1 MTHYDFL
8 IVGGGM
14 VADAAARGIRE
25 QGSTGSIGV
34 LGDEPTPP
42 FPRPALSKK
51 LWTDPDFT
59 VADADPGTADETGAH
74 VTLDTR
80 VISVDP
86 EAHEVTTEAG
96 ETVGYGALLI
106 ATGGHPTRLDGLEPS
121 DRVLYYRT
129 LTDYHRLR
137 ELVDVDPKPHVAV
150 VGGGYIGS
158 EIAAA
163 MVGEGCRVTL
173 LHPDDVLGQSTY
185 PPRLAQDFEAL
196 FTDAGVDVRGGTR
209 VEGGLQADDGVSLR
223 LPGGETLEADV
234 VVLGLG
240 IRPSGEPI
248 SDAVERA
255 DDGGIVVDE
264 RLATTAPDVYAAGD
278 VAQYP
283 DKILGRRRVEHVD
296 NADSMGAAVGRIMAG
311 SDETYDHTP
320 MFYSD
325 LFGHG
330 YEAIGTLDS
339 SLETVEDRFASG
351 DGGDDDDESVVVYYL
366 TDDEVVGVLL
376 WDCDGGLD
384 DATALLASH
393 TRPADAH
400 DLVGRIRPQ
409 KENA

>member
-1 MTHYDFL
+1 MTQTYDFL

-14 VADAAARGIRE
+14 VADAAAKAIRE
-25 QGSTGSIGV
+25 QGADGSIGI
-34 LGDEPTPP
+34 LGEEATAP

-59 VADADPGTADETGAH
+59 EEKGEPATAEETGAD
-74 VTLDTR
+74 VRTGTR
-80 VISVDP
+80 VVSVDT

-96 ETVGYGALLI
+96 ETFGYGALLL
-106 ATGGHPTRLDGLEPS
+106 ATGGHPTRLDGLEPG
-121 DRVLYYRT
+121 DRVIYYRT

-137 ELVDVDPKPHVAV
+137 GLVDADPKPHVAV

-173 LHPDDVLGQSTY
+173 VHPDDVLGASSY
-185 PPRLAQDFEAL
+185 PVEFARDYEKL
-196 FTDAGVDVRGGTR
+196 FVDAGIELRGGTK
-209 VEGGLQADDGVSLR
+209 VTGGLEAGDGVQLQLDDGSTV
-223 LPGGETLEADV
+223 EADV

-248 SDAVERA
+248 SDAVQRTDEGA
-255 DDGGIVVDE
+255 IVVDE

-278 VAQYP
+278 VAEYP
-283 DKILGRRRVEHVD
+283 DAILGRRRVEHVD
-296 NADSMGAAVGRIMAG
+296 NADTMGATVGRIMAG
-311 SDETYDHTP
+311 SDEVYDHTP

-330 YEAIGTLDS
+330 YEAVGNVDAG
-339 SLETVEDRFASG
+339 LETVVDRFG
-351 DGGDDDDESVVVYYL
+351 DSVVLYYA

-384 DATALLASH
+384 EATALLAEH
-393 TRPADAH
+393 ARPADLH
-400 DLVGRIRPQ
+400 ELVGRIRPGGS
-409 KENA
+409 

>member
-1 MTHYDFL
+1 VTHYDFL

-14 VADAAARGIRE
+14 VADAAAKGIRA
-25 QGSTGSIGV
+25 QGSTGSIGI

-59 VADADPGTADETGAH
+59 QQDAEPGTADETGAH

-80 VISVDP
+80 VVGIDP
-86 EAHEVTTEAG
+86 VAHEVTTEAG
-96 ETVGYGALLI
+96 ENVGYGTLLL
-106 ATGGHPTRLDGLEPS
+106 ATGGHPRRLPGLEPGE
-121 DRVLYYRT
+121 RVLYYRT
-129 LTDYHRLR
+129 LTDYRRLR
-137 ELVDVDPKPHVAV
+137 ALVDAHPGLHVAV

-158 EIAAA
+158 EMAAA
-163 MVGEGCRVTL
+163 LVGQGCRVTL
-173 LHPDDVLGQSTY
+173 VHPDDVLGRSTY
-185 PPRLAQDFEAL
+185 PERLARDYQAL
-196 FTDAGVDVRGGTR
+196 FTDAGVDVRGGTK
-209 VEGGLQADDGVSLR
+209 VDGGLQAADGVSLR
-223 LPGGETLEADV
+223 LSDGTTLEADA

-240 IRPSGEPI
+240 IKPSGDPI

-255 DDGGIVVDE
+255 EDGGIVVDE

-283 DKILGRRRVEHVD
+283 DRILGRRRVEHVD
-296 NADSMGAAVGRIMAG
+296 NADTMGATVGRIMAG

-330 YEAIGTLDS
+330 YEAIGTLDA
-339 SLETVEDRFASG
+339 SLETVEDRF
-351 DGGDDDDESVVVYYL
+351 GDDSVVVYYL

-393 TRPADAH
+393 TRPADAQ

-409 KENA
+409 KENR